1 MKLYRASQIVIL
13 ASALAFA
20 VSAGA
25 RTWTVEQDGSGDWL
39 TLQPAADAAADG
51 DTILIGPG
59 RYDQFHATPWW
70 YVAIVYLDV
79 PKTLS
84 FIGVGTDEVIVGGSE
99 FSDDRMGMAFSDNGP
114 HHLKNITFENVL
126 HGVARLAGGTV
137 DSCRFVGCTNGINFT
152 TSDANVVVT
161 NCVFEGREYGN
172 SQGESVNARRLPNVL
187 IENCVS
193 KDMGIYVQDIE
204 NYEIR
209 NCQFPRTIGGT
220 AVNSVDS
227 NGLIENCDFWG
238 KVGNQG
244 GMLTFRDCEMSG
256 PPAYNRSNLACEG
269 GQTVIEGC
277 VLNGSSGV
285 DSTIYI
291 QGSAQLSG
299 SGNHIF
305 KGESSTYSI
314 YMFQTSGPDRDL
326 RNNYWGTS
334 DPQQISD
341 WILDGNDGPEVNV
354 NVLFEPFSSD
364 PLPVEGPEKSF
375 GGLKAMFR

>member
-1 MKLYRASQIVIL
+1 MSQIAVLVSVL
-13 ASALAFA
+13 ALA

-59 RYDQFHATPWW
+59 RYDQFHVSPWSPAQ
-70 YVAIVYLDV
+70 YCIVSLQV
-79 PKTLS
+79 QKSLT
-84 FIGVGTDEVIVGGSE
+84 FIGEDLETVIIGPQVFQLEHAGMLFSGT
-99 FSDDRMGMAFSDNGP
+99 GP
-114 HHLKNITFENVL
+114 HHFRNISFENL
-126 HGVARLAGGTV
+126 EIGITQSSGGTV
-137 DSCRFVGCTNGINFT
+137 DNCRFMASTQGCFFRDGN
-152 TSDANVVVT
+152 ANVVVT

-172 SQGESVNARRLPNVL
+172 SQGESVNARSLPNVL

-193 KDMGIYVQDIE
+193 KDMGIYLQNIE

-220 AVNSVDS
+220 AVNSYYS

-238 KVGNQG
+238 LVGNQG

-354 NVLFEPFSSD
+354 QVLFEPFSSD